1 MAWAS
6 SASRPAYLG
15 RGRGRGTEG
24 SDVKT
29 RQDRSR
35 SRPWANT
42 SWTSQLKEDVGK
54 KYEHRSHV
62 LEGKETAEEETE
74 DRDQLDGIVSRLL
87 QSYTVQAEGEEGAM
101 CVWEGVG
108 WGVWCGGVGSLLVC

>member
-24 SDVKT
+24 CDVKA

-35 SRPWANT
+35 SRPWAIT

-87 QSYTVQAEGEEGAM
+87 QSYTVQAGEEGTM
-101 CVWEGVG
+101 CVWGERWGGGGG
-108 WGVWCGGVGSLLVC
+108 WVTSSMLRNV